1 MLLKLSQA
9 ATLVMGTA
17 VALCAILITTP
28 GQAQDRT
35 GWPSSITV
43 GTASQGGTYYIY
55 GSGYA
60 NLVSEQ
66 LGINAG
72 GEVTG
77 GPVQNA
83 TLVQTGQHAFGMVTM
98 GPALE
103 AWEGRSQLAPG
114 VKHDKLRAM
123 FPMYQTPF
131 HAIALARSNIKS
143 VDDLNGRT
151 VGVGPAGGTAATYWP
166 VILETLGVTAKP
178 QYGGASDQAGQLQ
191 DGLIHAFAFA
201 AGIPISAFSEI
212 MAQVDAVVFAPTK
225 EQSEKI
231 IEENPAMAPFTIPAG
246 TYKGQTE
253 PLDTVAM
260 WNFFVTSSDVPES
273 LVYEMT
279 KIAMEQHDRMMK
291 IHSTAEETRPENY
304 IHNKFLPFHPGAVRW
319 FEENGYEIPDE
330 LKGS

>member
-1 MLLKLSQA
+1 MILRMSHA
-9 ATLVMGTA
+9 A
-17 VALCAILITTP
+17 ALALGVVTTICTVLGVSP
-28 GQAQDRT
+28 AAAQDRT

-60 NLVSEQ
+60 NLVGEQ

-83 TLVQTGQHAFGMVTM
+83 TLVQSGQHAFGMVTM
-98 GPALE
+98 GPAYE
-103 AWEGRSQLAPG
+103 AWMGQSQLMPG

-131 HAIALARSNIKS
+131 HAIALARSNIKT
-143 VDDLNGRT
+143 VDDLEGKT

-166 VILETLGVTAKP
+166 VILKTLEINVKP
-178 QYGGASDQAGQLQ
+178 QFGGASDQAGQLQ
-191 DGLIHAFAFA
+191 DGLIDAFAFA

-212 MAQVDAVVFAPTK
+212 MAQIDAVVFAPSK
-225 EQSEKI
+225 EQSQKVVES
-231 IEENPAMAPFTIPAG
+231 NPSMAPFTIPAG

-260 WNFFVTSSDVPES
+260 WNFFITSSDVPES

-279 KIAMEQHDRMMK
+279 KIAMEQHDRMMTV
-291 IHSTAEETRPENY
+291 HSTAAETKPENF
-304 IHNKFLPFHPGAVRW
+304 IHNTFLPFHPGAVRW
-319 FEENGYEIPDE
+319 FEENGYKIPDE

>member
-1 MLLKLSQA
+1 MMLRMSHVTTMAMGATVAICA
-9 ATLVMGTA
+9 ALATVPA
-17 VALCAILITTP
+17 A
-28 GQAQDRT
+28 AQDRT
-35 GWPSSITV
+35 GWPSSVTV

-98 GPALE
+98 GPAIE
-103 AWEGRSQLAPG
+103 AWEGESQLAPG

-143 VDDLNGRT
+143 LDDLKGKT

-166 VILETLGVTAKP
+166 VILETLEIPAKP

-191 DGLIHAFAFA
+191 DGLIDAFAFA

-212 MAQVDAVVFAPTK
+212 KAQVDAVVFAPNK
-225 EQSEKI
+225 EQSEGI
-231 IEENPAMAPFTIPAG
+231 VERHPSMAPYTIPAG
-246 TYKGQTE
+246 TYKDQTE
-253 PLDTVAM
+253 PLETVAM
-260 WNFFVTSSDVPES
+260 WNFFITSSDMPES

-279 KIAMEQHDRMMK
+279 KIAMEQHDRLMT
-291 IHSTAEETRPENY
+291 IHNTAEETLPENY
-304 IHNKFLPFHPGAVRW
+304 IHNKVLPFHPGAVRW
-319 FEENGYEIPDE
+319 FEENGYDIPDE

>member
-1 MLLKLSQA
+1 MILRTSQA
-9 ATLVMGTA
+9 AALALGVVTTMCA
-17 VALCAILITTP
+17 VLGGSPAA
-28 GQAQDRT
+28 AQDRS
-35 GWPSSITV
+35 GWPASITV

-60 NLVSEQ
+60 NLVGEQ

-103 AWEGRSQLAPG
+103 AWEGKSQLAPG

-143 VDDLNGRT
+143 LDDLNGKT

-166 VILETLGVTAKP
+166 VILETLDISANP

-191 DGLIHAFAFA
+191 DGLIDAFAFA

-212 MAQVDAVVFAPTK
+212 KAQVDAVVFAPTK
-225 EQSEKI
+225 EQSETI
-231 IEENPAMAPFTIPAG
+231 VENNPSMAPFTIPAG
-246 TYKGQTE
+246 TYKDQSE
-253 PLDTVAM
+253 PLETVAM
-260 WNFFVTSSDVPES
+260 WNFFITSSDMPES

-279 KIAMEQHDRMMK
+279 KIAMEQHDRMMT
-291 IHSTAEETRPENY
+291 IHSTAQETLPENY

-319 FEENGYEIPDE
+319 FEENGYEIPEE